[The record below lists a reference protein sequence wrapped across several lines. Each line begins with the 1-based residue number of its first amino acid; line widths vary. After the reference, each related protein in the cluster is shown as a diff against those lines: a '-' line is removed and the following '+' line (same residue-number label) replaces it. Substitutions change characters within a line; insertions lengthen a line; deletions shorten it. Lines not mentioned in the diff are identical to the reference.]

1 MKAMKLFAALV
12 VCSMASSAQAGL
24 FGVFKR
30 ITAADAALSQRAV
43 LLLKLHAVLQL
54 KQAAVLQLLVEL
66 VVLQL
71 KRHAVLQPL
80 AEQLLSHHAVLQ

>member
-1 MKAMKLFAALV
+1 
-12 VCSMASSAQAGL
+12 
-24 FGVFKR
+24 
-30 ITAADAALSQRAV
+30 
-43 LLLKLHAVLQL
+43 
-54 KQAAVLQLLVEL
+54 VLQLLVEL